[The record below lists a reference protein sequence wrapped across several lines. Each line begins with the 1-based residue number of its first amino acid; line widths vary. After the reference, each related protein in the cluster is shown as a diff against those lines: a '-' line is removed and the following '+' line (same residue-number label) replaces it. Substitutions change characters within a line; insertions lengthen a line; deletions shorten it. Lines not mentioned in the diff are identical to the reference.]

1 METNG
6 MEVKMNV
13 CAGLDVHAKT
23 VVACVLT
30 GSLNSL
36 RAKKEIRT
44 FGTRTFELRQLGE
57 WLREKNVEKV
67 IMESTGQYWCP
78 IWNVLETF
86 ELNLSL
92 ANPQRIKGIPGR
104 KTDQKDSEWIAQLG
118 RLGLV
123 ASSYIPSREI
133 QELRSLTRTRK
144 SYINERTQHRN
155 RVQNVLQHANIK
167 LADFITD
174 IFTGSG
180 MRCLKILLN
189 GEKIT
194 EERIRQILSKRCK
207 HSASDIAE
215 AMSGTLSRNQRI
227 LLESHLRSIERI
239 DEEIH
244 VLNEAIEE
252 ITSGYGEIMGALQ
265 TIPGVKKTGAEIIL
279 AEIGPNVEQFSSAK
293 QLAKWAGLCPGSYES
308 GGVRK
313 SAHITSG
320 NKYLKTILY
329 QCGGTAGRSN
339 NPTFSEFYHRISSRG
354 SKKKAM
360 IACAHKILRI
370 VYKIL
375 SEQTNRVNEKSS
387 LDAANI

>member
-1 METNG
+1 METNTV
-6 MEVKMNV
+6 EVKLNV

-30 GSLNSL
+30 GSLDSL

-57 WLREKNVEKV
+57 WLAEKKVEKV

-78 IWNVLETF
+78 IWNVLESF
-86 ELNLSL
+86 ELALSL

-104 KTDQKDSEWIAQLG
+104 KTDQKDAEWIAQLG

-167 LADFITD
+167 LADFLTD
-174 IFTGSG
+174 IFNGSG
-180 MRCLKILLN
+180 KRCLELLLT

-194 EERIRQILSKRCK
+194 EELVRRTISKRCK
-207 HSASDIAE
+207 HSPADITE
-215 AMSGTLSRNQRI
+215 SMDGTISKTQRI
-227 LLESHLRSIERI
+227 LLDSHLRSLERI

-252 ITSGYGEIMGALQ
+252 ITSEYAEIMDALQ

-279 AEIGPNVEQFSSAK
+279 AEIGPNVEQFSTVK
-293 QLAKWAGLCPGSYES
+293 QLASWAGLCPGSYES

-313 SAHITSG
+313 SAHIRPG

-329 QCGGTAGRSN
+329 QCGGAAGRSN
-339 NPTFSEFYHRISSRG
+339 HPKFSEFYNRISMRG
-354 SKKKAM
+354 SKKKAI

-375 SEQTNRVNEKSS
+375 SEQTNRVPKKPH
-387 LDAANI
+387 